1 VLSLPVLILAFGFGL
16 VAAAPVGP
24 VNMVAIRRGLVARWQ
39 HTLYVA
45 LGSVLVEAGFITL
58 ALRGGRGLVET
69 LGVDLTSPFFQRA
82 VGIPASCVTLLIGLI
97 ILAKALS
104 KRHRVLSRIEKSAA
118 GNGGHITF
126 LRDVATGGVLTG
138 LNPATLAYWLL
149 AAGPTWLN
157 RAHLPPA
164 SLAVWWGVL
173 AATAGLATWFVFI
186 AALVRL
192 RPNQVGPRFFR
203 IVNAICGLAL
213 IGIGAAIGIH
223 TLLI

>member
-1 VLSLPVLILAFGFGL
+1 VLSLPLLILAFGFGL

-45 LGSVLVEAGFITL
+45 LGSVLAEAVFITL
-58 ALRGGRGLVET
+58 AFRGGRGLVET
-69 LGVDLTSPFFQRA
+69 LGVDLTSPAYQRF
-82 VGIPASCVTLLIGLI
+82 VGIPASCVTLLIGVI

-104 KRHRVLSRIEKSAA
+104 KHHRVLSRVEKSAA
-118 GNGGHITF
+118 GNGHITF

-157 RAHLPPA
+157 RAHLRPG

-173 AATAGLATWFVFI
+173 AATAGLSAWFVI
-186 AALVRL
+186 VAMLVRL

>member
-1 VLSLPVLILAFGFGL
+1 VLSLPVLILAFSFGL
-16 VAAAPVGP
+16 MAAAPVGP
-24 VNMVAIRRGLVARWQ
+24 VNMVAIRRGLVARWH

-69 LGVDLTSPFFQRA
+69 LGVDLTSHFFQRA
-82 VGIPASCVTLLIGLI
+82 VGVPASCITLLIGVI

-104 KRHRVLSRIEKSAA
+104 KRHRVLSRVEMSASS
-118 GNGGHITF
+118 NGHITF
-126 LRDVATGGVLTG
+126 LRDVATGAVLTG
-138 LNPATLAYWLL
+138 LNPATLLYWLL
-149 AAGPTWLN
+149 GAGPTWLN
-157 RAHLPPA
+157 KAQLPPA

-173 AATAGLATWFVFI
+173 AATAGLATWFVFV
-186 AALVRL
+186 ATLVRL
-192 RPNQVGPRFFR
+192 RPNKVGPRFFR

-213 IGIGAAIGIH
+213 IVIGAAIGIH